1 MVTRNR
7 SYKSF
12 SNAHFSD
19 ELRISVIH
27 HIYKC
32 SEEYNSSSSFQPW
45 WKVISKIRRY
55 LSLSKTAAATSNG
68 MCKHEKNRTRRHIIG
83 IKPLNSMEKEAVVE
97 ELLTIWKS
105 ISAMIKV
112 NNILHKMCVRLYI
125 NRFKDIMKQISK
137 NQTRLFGIF

>member
-1 MVTRNR
+1 
-7 SYKSF
+7 
-12 SNAHFSD
+12 
-19 ELRISVIH
+19 
-27 HIYKC
+27 
-32 SEEYNSSSSFQPW
+32 
-45 WKVISKIRRY
+45 
-55 LSLSKTAAATSNG
+55 
-68 MCKHEKNRTRRHIIG
+68 
-83 IKPLNSMEKEAVVE
+83 MEKEAVVE